1 MKQDDERKRSKGGRN
16 PKKDPAVFRYSI
28 SLNEVEHDRF
38 IAMFEA
44 SGMKV
49 KAHYITA
56 CIFDRPV
63 KVVKIDKAMLDYYTR
78 LTTFYS
84 QFRAIGVNYNQIV
97 KALNAHYTEQK
108 ALGAIYNLEKLTIK
122 LVELNQK
129 IVALSNEF
137 DQKWLQK

>member
-1 MKQDDERKRSKGGRN
+1 MREDKKRSLGGRPTKSN
-16 PKKDPAVFRYSI
+16 IASIKYSFR
-28 SLNEVEHDRF
+28 LNLEENEQFLRSF
-38 IAMFEA
+38 EKSGIATKSQFL
-44 SGMKV
+44 K
-49 KAHYITA
+49 A
-56 CIFDRPV
+56 CIFEKPV

-78 LTTFYS
+78 LTTFYA

-97 KALNAHYTEQK
+97 KALNTHYTEQK

-137 DQKWLQK
+137 HQKWLQK